1 MKVWQRPEQP
11 VAQQRKSKPI
21 EEKESDRWLEGYHC
35 ACKVKQACPA
45 TLVVTMADREGDIQ
59 EWFVEA
65 MRREP
70 SQRAEFI
77 IRAKCH
83 RRIGPG
89 AVQRYVWAEMQQTR
103 SLGTLTIEL
112 ARQPER
118 PPRLATLAVTAK
130 PVTFYGA
137 RRPGGKLPPVTV
149 SAVYAQEPSPPPG
162 EAPVEWLL
170 LTSLPV
176 TDFPRACLV
185 VQWYRCRW
193 DMEVCQTHPLK
204 MPRGPLRLFRYTRS
218 NLRGGDKREHA
229 LDVSGFSRH
238 EDCVDPALGDGLPF
252 FKRELGKIRAQY
264 LAKRL
269 DIVSDLLPMD
279 ALVPCVSS
287 WAPILGN
294 LGQLASEFLAPCV
307 QLLECDN
314 LGLIGIE

>member
-118 PPRLATLAVTAK
+118 PPRLA
-130 PVTFYGA
+130 
-137 RRPGGKLPPVTV
+137 
-149 SAVYAQEPSPPPG
+149 PS
-162 EAPVEWLL
+162 
-170 LTSLPV
+170 
-176 TDFPRACLV
+176 R
-185 VQWYRCRW
+185 
-193 DMEVCQTHPLK
+193 
-204 MPRGPLRLFRYTRS
+204 
-218 NLRGGDKREHA
+218 
-229 LDVSGFSRH
+229 
-238 EDCVDPALGDGLPF
+238 
-252 FKRELGKIRAQY
+252 
-264 LAKRL
+264 
-269 DIVSDLLPMD
+269 
-279 ALVPCVSS
+279 
-287 WAPILGN
+287 
-294 LGQLASEFLAPCV
+294 
-307 QLLECDN
+307 
-314 LGLIGIE
+314 